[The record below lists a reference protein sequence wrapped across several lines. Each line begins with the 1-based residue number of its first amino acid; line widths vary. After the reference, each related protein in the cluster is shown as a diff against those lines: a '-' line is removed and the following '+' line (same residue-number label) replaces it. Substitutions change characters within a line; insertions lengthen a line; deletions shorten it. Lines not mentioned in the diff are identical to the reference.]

1 MKFYKKDEWQH
12 YLKEQIPQK
21 YGGYAVVSYEGQT
34 ELLYF
39 AKHNLDGDIWFL
51 EAPNDLRRI
60 KIEEGEDTLA
70 YEERGYVLQDGYAYD
85 IDSPQCAP
93 FLPDE
98 IEIVTIVGSSE
109 EEALTY
115 LLAHDYKDAKWKN

>member
-1 MKFYKKDEWQH
+1 MKFQTKDEWQN
-12 YLKEQIPQK
+12 YLKKQIPQK
-21 YGGYAVVSYEGQT
+21 YGGYAAVSYEGQT

-39 AKHNLDGDIWFL
+39 AKHNLDGEVWFL
-51 EAPNDLRRI
+51 ESPNDLRRI
-60 KIEEGEDTLA
+60 KVDENEDPTHL
-70 YEERGYVLQDGYAYD
+70 EERGYVLRDGYAYD

-98 IEIVTIVGSSE
+98 IEITEIIGSSE